1 MTLLED
7 IAECNK
13 ARWELARIL
22 LGERIT
28 GDIVELHKECIAE
41 ATRLLIW
48 EYEFRLETH
57 DWTYMMSDDPYV
69 YKKGH
74 AEQRWLE
81 ERASRSLGRIGD
93 EYRWRFDDKK
103 KRASA
108 RAGPELPSKP

>member
-1 MTLLED
+1 MTPNSELAD
-7 IAECNK
+7 ANA
-13 ARWELARIL
+13 ARWELARVL
-22 LGERIT
+22 LDERVT
-28 GDIVELHKECIAE
+28 GDIEEVHKECIAE
-41 ATRLLIW
+41 ATRLLII
-48 EYEFRLETH
+48 EYELRLETH
-57 DWTYMMSDDPYV
+57 DWTYMMSDDPHV

-81 ERASRSLGRIGD
+81 ERASRSLGSIGD